1 MAATRILGG
10 PARRRSDSVFA
21 DDPLWYKDA
30 VIYQAHVRAFF
41 DSNGDGMG
49 DFRGLTQKLDYLQD
63 LGITAIWLLPFY
75 PSPWRDDGYDIADY
89 ADVHP
94 AYGTMTD
101 FKRFMREAH
110 SRGLRVITELVI
122 NHTSDQHPW
131 FQKARRAKPGSAAR
145 DFYVWTDDPNKYRE
159 TRIIFKDFESS
170 NWSWDPVAK
179 QYYWHRFYSHQ
190 PDLNFDN
197 PAVHDALLRLMDY
210 WFNMGVDGMRLDAIP
225 YLYER
230 DGTNCEN
237 LPETHGFL
245 KKMRAHLDA
254 NHRNRMFLAEANQ
267 WPEETVPYFG
277 DGDECHMAFHF
288 PVMPRLFMSIQMED
302 RFPIIDI
309 LKQTPAIPENCQ
321 WATFLRNHDELT
333 LEMVTDEER
342 DYMYRMYASDP
353 QARINLGIRR
363 RLAPLLQNNRRK
375 IELMNSLLFSLP
387 GTPTLYYGD
396 EIGMGDNIYLGD
408 RNGVRTP
415 MQWSSDRNAGFSR
428 ANPQRLYLPIIVDSD
443 YHYETV
449 NVEAQQANPSSL
461 LWWSKRLIALRKR
474 FQAFGRG
481 TIEFLYPDNR
491 KVLAFLRC
499 YEDETILIVANLSR
513 FVQYARLDLSR
524 FRDQVPVELFGLTEF
539 PRIGVE
545 PFFVT
550 LGPHSFY
557 WFQIRRDRQDAAAAT
572 GDALTRPAASTTDA
586 AWRALQGDGDTRDF
600 AAVLPAYVTT
610 QRWFQGKDRA
620 LRGITVTDVLPSTL
634 PGAQHRILLVGVQ
647 YVEEQSETYVLP
659 VTRLEGTDAQHLME
673 KYPRAVIARIDSD
686 EGLPSLI
693 VDATYVAEFRD
704 AFLDGIHG
712 RRRTKGRH
720 GELHGSATGR
730 LRRVWSDADDRRSRL
745 LGAEQTNTSIVFGRD
760 IVVKLYRRLEEG
772 ESLDLELGRFLGE
785 QGFTHTPQVLGSLDY
800 RSGSGPVRTLAVA
813 QEYVPNEGD
822 AWELTLDAIGEF
834 YERVATYTDVPT
846 ETDASTRALLRFAG
860 EGPGDEARVL
870 VGPYLEEA
878 RLLGERTGEMHLVL
892 SGDPDEPAFAPE
904 EFTLFYQRSLYQ
916 SMRNLAGRVL
926 QQLGGRV
933 DELPEPSHAAA
944 RGLLDRE
951 ADILAR
957 FRGIIEKKLNGHR
970 IRCHGDL
977 HLGQVLYTG
986 NDFYITDFEGEPIRP
1001 LSERRL
1007 KRSPLRDVAGMLRSF
1022 HYAAYA
1028 ALMEQA
1034 QRSHIPDDDR
1044 ITMERWA
1051 RCWYAYVS
1059 AAFLNGY
1066 FAVMGNSHVLPG
1078 DVDELVKL
1086 LDANLLEKAIY
1097 ELGYELGNRPAWA
1110 TIPLHGV
1117 LQLLGGTSDTDGAD
1131 GATRRGRTGP
1141 SGKGT

>member
-1 MAATRILGG
+1 MATGMQSVPG
-10 PARRRSDSVFA
+10 RRRSDVAFA
-21 DDPLWYKDA
+21 DDALWYKDA

-63 LGITAIWLLPFY
+63 LGVTAIWLLPFY

-89 ADVHP
+89 SEIHP
-94 AYGTMTD
+94 AYGSMAD

-110 SRGLRVITELVI
+110 GRGLRVITELVI

-131 FQKARRAKPGSAAR
+131 FQRARRAKPGSPAR
-145 DFYVWTDDPNKYRE
+145 DFYVWTDDPSMYRE

-170 NWSWDPVAK
+170 NWSWDPVAG
-179 QYYWHRFYSHQ
+179 QYFWHRFYSHQ

-197 PAVHDALLRLMDY
+197 PAVHDALLRLMDL

-230 DGTNCEN
+230 EGTNCEN

-363 RLAPLLQNNRRK
+363 RLAPLLGNNRRK

-415 MQWSSDRNAGFSR
+415 MQWSADRNAGFSR
-428 ANPQRLYLPIIVDSD
+428 SNPQRLYLPVIVDPE
-443 YHYETV
+443 YHFETV

-461 LWWSKRLIALRKR
+461 LWWTKRLIALRKR

-499 YEDETILIVANLSR
+499 HGDETVLVVANLSR

-524 FRDQVPVELFGLTEF
+524 FREHVPVELFGLTEF
-539 PRIGVE
+539 PRIGSD

-550 LGPHSFY
+550 LGPHAFY
-557 WFQIRRDRQDAAAAT
+557 WFQIRRVEDGRALVVQDGRARPESRISRRAW
-572 GDALTRPAASTTDA
+572 DALAD
-586 AWRALQGDGDTRDF
+586 DGDSSEF
-600 AAVLPAYVTT
+600 EAVLPAYIGE
-610 QRWFQGKDRA
+610 QRWFQGKGRSI
-620 LRGITVTDVLPSTL
+620 RSVRVTDVVPT
-634 PGAQHRILLVGVQ
+634 PVTGAAHRLALLEVQ
-647 YVEEQSETYVLP
+647 YVEEQTETYVLP
-659 VTRLEGTDAQHLME
+659 LSLLDGHEAQRIVDAQ
-673 KYPRAVIARIDSD
+673 PQAVIAEVS
-686 EGLPSLI
+686 GGATAGVV
-693 VDATYVAEFRD
+693 VDAAHLPDFR
-704 AFLDGIHG
+704 AALLETVHG
-712 RRRTKGRH
+712 RRRVKGLA
-720 GELHGSATGR
+720 GDIQGVASSA
-730 LRRVWSDADDRRSRL
+730 LRRMWASVEDQQSRL
-745 LGAEQTNTSIVFGRD
+745 LGAEQSNTSMVFGRD
-760 IVVKLYRRLEEG
+760 LVVKLYRRLEEG
-772 ESLDLELGRFLGE
+772 VSLDLEVGQFLGE
-785 QGFTHTPQVLGSLDY
+785 HGFAHTPRVMGSIDY
-800 RSGSGPVRTLAVA
+800 RRGEGAVRTMAVV
-813 QEYVPNEGD
+813 QEFVPNEGD
-822 AWELTLDAIGEF
+822 AWDLTLDAIGEF
-834 YERVATYTDVPT
+834 YERVATFAQAPAP
-846 ETDASTRALLRFAG
+846 TDASTLALLRMAV
-860 EGPGDEARVL
+860 EGPGDEARQL

-878 RLLGERTGEMHLVL
+878 RLLGTRAAEMHLVL
-892 SGDPDEPAFAPE
+892 ASDSDDPAFAPE
-904 EFTLFYQRSLYQ
+904 QFTLFYQRSLYQ

-926 QQLGGRV
+926 QQLSTRIAS
-933 DELPEPSHAAA
+933 LPEQLAGQA
-944 RGLLDRE
+944 RSLLDHE
-951 ADILAR
+951 QAILRR
-957 FRGIIEKKLNGHR
+957 FRAVIEGKVDGHR
-970 IRCHGDL
+970 IRCHGDF

-986 NDFYITDFEGEPIRP
+986 NDFLITDFEGEPIRP

-1028 ALMEQA
+1028 ALMEQE
-1034 QRSHIPDDDR
+1034 QQSRVGLP
-1044 ITMERWA
+1044 ERTATEWWA

-1066 FAVMGNSHVLPG
+1066 LTVMAPSDVLPR
-1078 DVDELVKL
+1078 DAAQLARL
-1086 LDANLLEKAIY
+1086 LDSYLLEKAIY

-1110 TIPLHGV
+1110 AIPLAGL
-1117 LQLLGGTSDTDGAD
+1117 LQLLENEEP
-1131 GATRRGRTGP
+1131 RR
-1141 SGKGT
+1141 

>member
-1 MAATRILGG
+1 MATRITGN
-10 PARRRSDSVFA
+10 PSRRRADSTFA

-30 VIYQAHVRAFF
+30 VIYQAHVRAFY

-63 LGITAIWLLPFY
+63 LGVTALWLLPFY

-89 ADVHP
+89 SDIHP

-101 FKRFMREAH
+101 FKRFLREAH
-110 SRGLRVITELVI
+110 GRGLRVITELVI

-145 DFYVWTDDPNKYRE
+145 DFYVWTDDPDKYRE

-179 QYYWHRFYSHQ
+179 QYFWHRFYSHQ

-197 PAVHDALLRLMDY
+197 PAVHDALFKLMDY

-230 DGTNCEN
+230 EGTNCEN
-237 LPETHGFL
+237 LPETHEFL

-254 NHRNRMFLAEANQ
+254 NHRNRLFLAEANQ

-309 LKQTPAIPENCQ
+309 LKQTPPIPENCQ

-342 DYMYRMYASDP
+342 DYMYRMYAADP

-363 RLAPLLQNNRRK
+363 RLAPLLQGNRRK

-415 MQWSSDRNAGFSR
+415 MQWSADRNAGFSR
-428 ANPQRLYLPIIVDSD
+428 ANPQRLYLPVIVDPG

-461 LWWSKRLIALRKR
+461 YWWTKRLIALRKR

-491 KVLAFLRC
+491 KVLAFLRE
-499 YEDETILIVANLSR
+499 YEDETILVVANTSR
-513 FVQYARLDLSR
+513 FAQYARLDLSR
-524 FRDQVPVELFGLTEF
+524 FRDHVPVELFGLTEF
-539 PRIGVE
+539 PRITSE
-545 PFFVT
+545 PFLLT

-557 WFQIRRDRQDAAAAT
+557 WFEIRRDARSITVAQPGTPERTGARVPNRAWQDLVNA
-572 GDALTRPAASTTDA
+572 
-586 AWRALQGDGDTRDF
+586 GDGSGID
-600 AAVLPAYVTT
+600 AVLPAWITG
-610 QRWFQGKDRA
+610 QRWFQGKGRA
-620 LRGITVTDVLPSTL
+620 VRGMRVSDVIPTTTPASGERTV
-634 PGAQHRILLVGVQ
+634 LVEVQ
-647 YVEEQSETYVLP
+647 YVEEQTETYVLP
-659 VTRLEGTDAQHLME
+659 LTRLDGPDAQQLLDEQPHAIVAHIDDE
-673 KYPRAVIARIDSD
+673 DGVVSVIA
-686 EGLPSLI
+686 
-693 VDATYVAEFRD
+693 DATHTESFRTALLED
-704 AFLDGIHG
+704 IHG
-712 RRRTKGRH
+712 RRRIRSRL
-720 GELHGSATGR
+720 GELQGNASGR
-730 LRRVWSDADDRRSRL
+730 LRRLWSDLDDRRSRL
-745 LGAEQTNTSIVFGRD
+745 LGVEQSNTSLVFGRD
-760 IVVKLYRRLEEG
+760 IVVKLYRRLEDG
-772 ESLDLELGRFLGE
+772 ESLDLEVGRFLADHGYDS
-785 QGFTHTPQVLGSLDY
+785 TPQVLGSLDY
-800 RSGSGPVRTLAVA
+800 RAGDGPSRTLAVV
-813 QEYVPNEGD
+813 QEFVSNEGD
-822 AWELTLDAIGEF
+822 AWELTLDAVGEF
-834 YERVATYTDVPT
+834 YERAATFTD
-846 ETDASTRALLRFAG
+846 DATAVDAGTRALLRMAE
-860 EGPGDEARVL
+860 EGPDEAARAL

-878 RLLGERTGEMHLVL
+878 RLLGLRTGEMHVVL
-892 SGDPDEPAFAPE
+892 ASDADDPAFAPE

-926 QQLGGRV
+926 QQLEGRIEVLPDAAQELARELLTQESAVLDRFRTIV
-933 DELPEPSHAAA
+933 DEKINAS
-944 RGLLDRE
+944 
-951 ADILAR
+951 
-957 FRGIIEKKLNGHR
+957 R

-977 HLGQVLYTG
+977 HLGQVLFTG

-1022 HYAAYA
+1022 HYAAHA
-1028 ALMEQA
+1028 ALMEQEE
-1034 QRSHIPDDDR
+1034 RSHLLEGDR
-1044 ITMERWA
+1044 LELERWA
-1051 RCWYAYVS
+1051 RRWYTHAS

-1066 FAVMGNSHVLPG
+1066 LDVMQSSRVLPRDRG
-1078 DVDELVKL
+1078 ELARM
-1086 LDANLLEKAIY
+1086 LDAYLLEKAVY

-1110 TIPLHGV
+1110 AIPLHGI
-1117 LQLLGGTSDTDGAD
+1117 LQLLAGDGQGSDT
-1131 GATRRGRTGP
+1131 R
-1141 SGKGT
+1141 

>member
-1 MAATRILGG
+1 MASTRIPGAA
-10 PARRRSDSVFA
+10 PRRRADMAFA

-89 ADVHP
+89 ADIHP

-110 SRGLRVITELVI
+110 ERGLRVITELVI

-145 DFYVWTDDPNKYRE
+145 DFYVWTDDPNLYRE

-197 PAVHDALLRLMDY
+197 PAVHEALFRLMDY

-230 DGTNCEN
+230 EGTNCEN
-237 LPETHGFL
+237 LPETHEFL
-245 KKMRAHLDA
+245 KKMRGHLDA

-309 LKQTPAIPENCQ
+309 LKQTPPIPPNCQ

-363 RLAPLLQNNRRK
+363 RLAPLLQGNRRK

-415 MQWSSDRNAGFSR
+415 MQWSADRNAGFSR
-428 ANPQRLYLPIIVDSD
+428 ANPQRLYLPVIVDPG

-461 LWWSKRLIALRKR
+461 YWWTKRLIALRKR

-513 FVQYARLDLSR
+513 FAQYARLDLSQ
-524 FRDQVPVELFGLTEF
+524 FRDHVPVELFGLTEF
-539 PRIGVE
+539 PRITSDPVLL
-545 PFFVT
+545 T

-557 WFQIRRDRQDAAAAT
+557 WFEIRRDADSGDIVLTDGRARPESRVTERAWRNFVAD
-572 GDALTRPAASTTDA
+572 GDA
-586 AWRALQGDGDTRDF
+586 RDLDP
-600 AAVLPAYVTT
+600 VLPSWMGH
-610 QRWFQGKDRA
+610 QRWFQGKGRSV
-620 LRGITVTDVLPSTL
+620 RSTRIVDVLPTAVPTS
-634 PGAQHRILLVGVQ
+634 GDRVALVEVQ
-647 YVEEQSETYVLP
+647 YVEEQTETYVLP
-659 VTRLEGTDAQHLME
+659 LTRVDGPDAQQILE
-673 KYPRAVIARIDSD
+673 EQPRAVIAQIEVED
-686 EGLPSLI
+686 GALALI
-693 VDATYVAEFRD
+693 VDAMYVDSFRD
-704 AFLDGIHG
+704 TLLEGMHG
-712 RRRTKGRH
+712 RRRVKSQR
-720 GELHGSATGR
+720 GETQGSATGR
-730 LRRVWSDADDRRSRL
+730 LRRIWSDLDDRRSRL
-745 LGAEQTNTSIVFGRD
+745 LSAEQSNTSVVFGRD

-772 ESLDLELGRFLGE
+772 ESLDLELGRFLADN
-785 QGFTHTPQVLGSLDY
+785 GFAHTPQVLGSLDY
-800 RSGSGPVRTLAVA
+800 RAGDGPVRTVAVV
-813 QEYVPNEGD
+813 QEFVSNEGD
-822 AWELTLDAIGEF
+822 AWDLTLDAIGEYF
-834 YERVATYTDVPT
+834 ERAATFPETAT
-846 ETDASTRALLRFAG
+846 ETDASTRALLRMAE
-860 EGPGDEARVL
+860 EGPGDDARAL

-878 RLLGERTGEMHLVL
+878 RLLGERTGEMHRVL
-892 SGDPDEPAFAPE
+892 SADSDDRDFAPE

-916 SMRNLAGRVL
+916 SMRNLAGRVF
-926 QQLGGRV
+926 QQL
-933 DELPEPSHAAA
+933 AA
-944 RGLLDRE
+944 RADALPQPAQDLAGELAERE
-951 ADILAR
+951 QEVLAR
-957 FRGIIEKKLNGHR
+957 FRTIIEHKVNGSR

-1028 ALMEQA
+1028 SLMEQA
-1034 QRSHIPDDDR
+1034 ERSHIAENDLAD
-1044 ITMERWA
+1044 MERWA
-1051 RCWYAYVS
+1051 RCWYAYTC

-1066 FAVMGNSHVLPG
+1066 LAVMGSSDVLPQ
-1078 DVDELVKL
+1078 DRAELAKM
-1086 LDANLLEKAIY
+1086 LDAYVLEKAVY
-1097 ELGYELGNRPAWA
+1097 ELGYELGNRPTWA
-1110 TIPLHGV
+1110 AIPLHGL
-1117 LQLLGGTSDTDGAD
+1117 LQLLSTDAAGS
-1131 GATRRGRTGP
+1131 RRGGGRDR
-1141 SGKGT
+1141 SGDA